1 MGVINSGGS
10 LPTLMGIDPTNTAGR
25 ITLRPNEVTGS
36 YRASVVSGTI
46 TFSNISGANGI
57 LYTFKYT
64 GTGVCLIR
72 SVQVGLQIIAT
83 GLTTTGYVP
92 LSLYRVPTSLTQGT
106 TNGTGYGTGQATA
119 LTNKKRTSHASPN
132 ASIVVY
138 NGTSTGITGDSA
150 TNEDAVRYAS
160 VVLGAAVSTVT
171 TLPVDG
177 LRDMLQ
183 TQDKPYPN
191 MAANYA
197 SYPLTL
203 AANEGFRIKNDA
215 AFINGTTG
223 AGTAALVVS
232 VEWDEAT
239 AF

>member
-10 LPTLMGIDPTNTAGR
+10 LPTLMGIDPTHDAGR
-25 ITLRPNEVTGS
+25 VTLRPAEVTGS

-46 TFSNISGANGI
+46 TFSNISSANSI

-64 GTGVCLIR
+64 GTGVCLVR

-92 LSLYRVPTSLTQGT
+92 LSLYRVPTTLTQGT
-106 TNGTGYGTGQATA
+106 ANGAGYGTGQSTA
-119 LTNKKRTSHASPN
+119 LTNKKRTSQASPS

-138 NGTSTGITGDSA
+138 SGTSSGITGDSA

-191 MAANYA
+191 MAANYV